1 MFIDK
6 EENNFN
12 KKNTDLGIPK
22 AGNLEEKGEL
32 NMMLK
37 WGNLFLMFLRFL
49 KSC

>member
-22 AGNLEEKGEL
+22 AGNVEVKGEL

-37 WGNLFLMFLRFL
+37 WRNLFLMFLRFL